1 MSSEIERLYNLF
13 QNRVYTYL
21 LHDNMDLDL
30 GIKRVEK
37 ENATSKYPKTNPDQP
52 RIYWDSEKTNLHYF
66 GIKDIYMDLFTE
78 SKTSRER
85 VGNEILITKKVRAPL
100 VSLPAEYMVDRDDA
114 EILAFLLPQKVL
126 DTLKERGALNS
137 DERGALKSHDFQ
149 EFLLESTN
157 NKKIT
162 NLILSLFMENKLEFV
177 RSIQKHFI
185 EILKPASYSNN
196 ILKDYL
202 TAVGNYLIVPASIS
216 KESNKRFISLLNS
229 DNHDDI
235 STVIANIFISS
246 MLGLYSMK
254 YGKSGRYYKKT
265 YFLNELGMEYVWLPE
280 VVNNRFY
287 EKTRQAQNA
296 YSRGDYVDAY
306 NTASNL
312 LSDKSIEQHLYLLS
326 EAKSILGFCLYLHA
340 DKCKAISDKTKLS
353 HMEEC
358 KSMEDCGISFLLQSI
373 ESQDFSGKSWWKK
386 VHYVLYHHYLKLRQ
400 TNGSSIDYKTA
411 YNYLLTAFRFN
422 YPEAIIEI
430 AHILTNTQDSTDSS
444 LVVTKD
450 ELIKKLNIIIDD
462 DMNNTIH
469 NISECLYYRGIL
481 TKHDNYSASQLDF
494 EDAAQK
500 GHERARQELSSR
512 KRNEHRSNPIFIQ
525 KVGLNN
531 CYVNSLSGKNLSV
544 LRSLPSNMWSVFSDN
559 PIGSSGIDVIDVLN
573 LDAFINI
580 TNLFYTQN
588 SRTIALFMSEDE
600 NKNLSECLNFID
612 KLFNVALSVSEE
624 QKDIAINNID
634 IYVSANYETASM
646 FLDASISDMGKN
658 MYFKVHIADEQ
669 RDTAHS
675 LLCDAPLFIPF
686 LEKQSIETSIDVV
699 LLGSTETNY
708 RIAKEAIACAYLG
721 EKYPISMTMLGS
733 NASAYEN
740 KLRRECPGLY
750 NSYGIRCISPVFIP
764 CDLESCD
771 FPSYIYG
778 NKQEATGNISIS
790 ETFKNG
796 NYYVVDI
803 GTDFENIQFA
813 MELRTWLLRSRG
825 TFDRTPFIA
834 VRCSN
839 SSNSYLASR
848 LTVSGQLPGEAY
860 YNKFNLFTFGSIEHI
875 YSYKRLIE
883 EPLLQ
888 RTALRIHES
897 YYGNN
902 IFSAKNDYYSFSYN
916 SDSSLL
922 TAIGLSYRLFA
933 AGCLPAN
940 QGEYLSNAIF
950 KNANLFE
957 DFNKKI
963 KNASILESAAALE
976 QSRWNGYMLSRG
988 WESASVNQV
997 QAYKEQATGS
1007 SHKHSLARLHP
1018 FIREWE
1024 DLNNKELLSILGM
1037 LTARFNYKKHPQEI
1051 TRQSIKDT
1059 LHFAICEPVALR
1071 EELR

>member
-1 MSSEIERLYNLF
+1 MSSETERLYNLF

-21 LHDNMDLDL
+21 LHDNMDLVS
-30 GIKRVEK
+30 GIKRIEK
-37 ENATSKYPKTNPDQP
+37 ESRSSKGPKTSPDQP
-52 RIYWDSEKTNLHYF
+52 CIYWNSEEIKLPYF

-85 VGNEILITKKVRAPL
+85 VGSQILITKKIRSPL
-100 VSLPAEYMVDRDDA
+100 VTLPSEFMIDRDDA
-114 EILAFLLPQKVL
+114 EILSFLLPQEIV
-126 DTLKERGALNS
+126 DTIKERGVLNS
-137 DERGALKSHDFQ
+137 NERGALKSHDFQ

-162 NLILSLFMENKLEFV
+162 NLIVSLFMENKLEFV
-177 RSIQKHFI
+177 ISIQKHFI
-185 EILKPASYSNN
+185 EILKSVSYSNN

-216 KESNKRFISLLNS
+216 KEANERFLSLLNS
-229 DNHDDI
+229 GNHDDI

-246 MLGLYSMK
+246 MLGLFSMK

-265 YFLNELGMEYVWLPE
+265 YFLNALGMEYVWLPE

-296 YSRGDYVDAY
+296 YSRGDYADAY

-312 LSDKSIEQHLYLLS
+312 LSDRDIEQHPDILS

-340 DKCKAISDKTKLS
+340 DKCKAVSDKNKAGHT
-353 HMEEC
+353 EEF
-358 KSMEDCGISFLLQSI
+358 KSIEDRGISFLLQSI
-373 ESQDFSGKSWWKK
+373 ESQDFSGKAWWKK
-386 VHYVLYHHYLKLRQ
+386 AHYVLYHHYLKQRQ
-400 TNGSSIDYKTA
+400 TTGSIIDYKTA
-411 YNYLLTAFRFN
+411 YNYLLTAFKFN

-444 LVVTKD
+444 LAVTKD
-450 ELIKKLNIIIDD
+450 ELIKKLNIIIGD

-469 NISECLYYRGIL
+469 NTSECLYYRGIL
-481 TKHDNYSASQLDF
+481 TKHDNYSASQHDF
-494 EDAAQK
+494 EAAAQK

-512 KRNEHRSNPIFIQ
+512 KRNEHHSNPIFIQ

-531 CYVNSLSGKNLSV
+531 CYTNSLSGKNLAV
-544 LRSLPSNMWSVFSDN
+544 LRSLPSNMWSIFSDS
-559 PIGSSGIDVIDVLN
+559 PIVNSGMDVIDVLN
-573 LDAFINI
+573 PDAFIKI
-580 TNLFYTQN
+580 TNLFYAQN
-588 SRTIALFMSEDE
+588 TRTIALFMSDDE

-624 QKDIAINNID
+624 QKDITINNID

-675 LLCDAPLFIPF
+675 LLCDAPLFIP
-686 LEKQSIETSIDVV
+686 LLDKRNIETSIDVV

-708 RIAKEAIACAYLG
+708 RIAKEAVACAYLG
-721 EKYPISMTMLGS
+721 EKHPISITMLGNTS
-733 NASAYEN
+733 SAYEN

-750 NSYGIRCISPVFIP
+750 NSEGIRCIRPIFIP

-778 NKQEATGNISIS
+778 NKHDKTDNISIS

-813 MELRTWLLRSRG
+813 MELRTWLLRSRDS
-825 TFDRTPFIA
+825 FDRTPFIA

-848 LTVSGQLPGEAY
+848 LTVSGQLPGDAY
-860 YNKFNLFTFGSIEHI
+860 YNKFNLFTFGSVEQM

-883 EPLLQ
+883 EPLLE

-897 YYGNN
+897 YYGSN
-902 IFSAKNDYYSFSYN
+902 IFSAKNDFYSFSYN

-922 TAIGLSYRLFA
+922 TAIGLSYRLFVT
-933 AGCLPAN
+933 GCTLSSQA
-940 QGEYLSNAIF
+940 EYLGSAIF
-950 KNANLFE
+950 KNADLFRA
-957 DFNKKI
+957 FNEKI
-963 KNASILESAAALE
+963 KNSSMLEESAALE

-988 WESASVNQV
+988 WESASVSQV

-1018 FIREWE
+1018 FIREWA
-1024 DLNNKELLSILGM
+1024 DLNNKDLLSILGM
-1037 LTARFNYKKHPQEI
+1037 LTVRFNYKKHPQEI

-1059 LHFAICEPVALR
+1059 LHFAICEPTALQ
-1071 EELR
+1071 EEPR

>member
-1 MSSEIERLYNLF
+1 MSSKIERLYNLF

-21 LHDNMDLDL
+21 LHDNMDLTS
-30 GIKRVEK
+30 GINRIIKK
-37 ENATSKYPKTNPDQP
+37 PTSKYPKTNSDQP
-52 RIYWDSEKTNLHYF
+52 CIYWDSEKESFHYF

-85 VGNEILITKKVRAPL
+85 VGNQILITKKKRFPL
-100 VSLPAEYMVDRDDA
+100 VSLPAEFMVDRDDA
-114 EILAFLLPQKVL
+114 EILSFLLPPKKF
-126 DTLKERGALNS
+126 DTIKERGT
-137 DERGALKSHDFQ
+137 LKSHDFQ

-162 NLILSLFMENKLEFV
+162 NLVVSLFMEDKLEFV
-177 RSIQKHFI
+177 LSIQKHFI
-185 EILKPASYSNN
+185 ETLKPASYSSN

-202 TAVGNYLIVPASIS
+202 TAVGDYLIVPAYVS
-216 KESNKRFISLLNS
+216 KEANQHFHKLLNS
-229 DNHDDI
+229 GNHDDVSVI
-235 STVIANIFISS
+235 IANIFISA

-254 YGKSGRYYKKT
+254 YGDSRYYKKT
-265 YFLNELGMEYVWLPE
+265 YFLNALGMEYVWLPE

-287 EKTRQAQNA
+287 EKTRLAQNA

-306 NTASNL
+306 NIASNL
-312 LSDKSIEQHLYLLS
+312 LSDKSIEQHPDLLS

-340 DKCKAISDKTKLS
+340 DKCKAVSNKTKANRIDG
-353 HMEEC
+353 C
-358 KSMEDCGISFLLQSI
+358 KSMEDCGISFLLQSV
-373 ESQDFSGKSWWKK
+373 ESQDFSSKSWWKK
-386 VHYVLYHHYLKLRQ
+386 AHYILYHHYLKLSQ
-400 TNGSSIDYKTA
+400 TDGSSIDYKTA
-411 YNYLLTAFRFN
+411 YNYLLTAFKFN

-430 AHILTNTQDSTDSS
+430 AHILTNTPDSTDGS
-444 LVVTKD
+444 LVVPKD
-450 ELIKKLNIIIDD
+450 ELIKKLNIIIEDD
-462 DMNNTIH
+462 INNTIH

-494 EDAAQK
+494 ENAAQK
-500 GHERARQELSSR
+500 GHERARQEISSR
-512 KRNEHRSNPIFIQ
+512 KRNEYHSNPVFIQ

-531 CYVNSLSGKNLSV
+531 CYVNSVSGKNLSV
-544 LRSLPSNMWSVFSDN
+544 LRSLPSNVWSVFSDN
-559 PIGSSGIDVIDVLN
+559 PIGGSGMDVIDILN
-573 LDAFINI
+573 LDAFIKI
-580 TNLFYTQN
+580 TNLFYAQN

-600 NKNLSECLNFID
+600 NKNLSECLTFID

-624 QKDIAINNID
+624 QKDITINNID

-658 MYFKVHIADEQ
+658 LYFKVHIADEQ

-675 LLCDAPLFIPF
+675 LLCDAPLFIPL
-686 LEKQSIETSIDVV
+686 LEKRSLETSIDVV

-721 EKYPISMTMLGS
+721 ENYPISMTMLGS
-733 NASAYEN
+733 NASAYEH

-750 NSYGIRCISPVFIP
+750 NSYGIRCIRPVFIP

-778 NKQEATGNISIS
+778 NKQEETNNNSIS
-790 ETFKNG
+790 KTFKNG
-796 NYYVVDI
+796 NYFVVDI

-825 TFDRTPFIA
+825 SFDRTPFIA

-839 SSNSYLASR
+839 SSNSYLTSR
-848 LTVSGQLPGEAY
+848 LTVSRQLPGDAY
-860 YNKFNLFTFGSIEHI
+860 YNKFNLFTFGSVEQM

-888 RTALRIHES
+888 RTALHIHES
-897 YYGNN
+897 YYGSN

-933 AGCLPAN
+933 AGCLLAN
-940 QGEYLSNAIF
+940 QGEYLNNAIF
-950 KNANLFE
+950 KKTDLFRA
-957 DFNKKI
+957 FNEKI
-963 KNASILESAAALE
+963 KNASMLETSAALE

-1024 DLNNKELLSILGM
+1024 DLNNKDLLSILGM

-1051 TRQSIKDT
+1051 TKQSIKDT
-1059 LHFAICEPVALR
+1059 LHFVICEPAALR
-1071 EELR
+1071 EEPR